1 MTEEEISKEHN
12 QLMPEIGMRVYR
24 LCVPVLEVWQM
35 MNRVLFLNYE
45 MAKLK
50 KKDEKPTLQSAE
62 SK

>member
-12 QLMPEIGMRVYR
+12 QLMPEIGMRIYR
-24 LCVPVLEVWQM
+24 LCVPALEIWQM

-50 KKDEKPTLQSAE
+50 KKDEKPNIAPVE
-62 SK
+62 PK

>member
-24 LCVPVLEVWQM
+24 LCVPILEVWQM

-50 KKDEKPTLQSAE
+50 KKDEKSNIASVET
-62 SK
+62 K